1 MKLKIDEN
9 KCIGCGLCNAICPEI
24 FIIENQKARILKQ
37 KTDNQS
43 IKEATDSC
51 PSQAIIMS

>member
-1 MKLKIDEN
+1 MKLRIDKD

-24 FIIENQKARILKQ
+24 FIIENQKAKVLKQ
-37 KTDNQS
+37 KTDNKS
-43 IKEATDSC
+43 LKEAVDSC